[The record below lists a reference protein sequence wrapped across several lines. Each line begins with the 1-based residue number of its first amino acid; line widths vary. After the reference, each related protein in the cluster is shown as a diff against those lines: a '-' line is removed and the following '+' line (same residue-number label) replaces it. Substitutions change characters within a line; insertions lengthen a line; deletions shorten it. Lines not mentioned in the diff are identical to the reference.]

1 MDTEKKLIQVADV
14 SFGGDE
20 LVMIVGPCAVEDEQ
34 QLMTIAQKIKSLGI
48 RIIRA
53 SLFKPRTSPKS
64 FQGLGLDGIPILRRV
79 KQETDLLIESEI
91 MDVRK
96 LDILSEHVDILRVG
110 TRNMQNYDLLKEIGK
125 IDKPVILKRGFG
137 STIKEFICAAEYIF
151 AGGNDKLVLCERGIR
166 TFETAY
172 RFTLDLAAVDILKR
186 ETPFPILV
194 DPSHAAG
201 NRELVFALSRAAVAA
216 GADGLMIEMHPNP
229 ENALCDG
236 SQSLY
241 LHQIESLIDEVNA
254 IKKTLNLNKH
264 SENVK

>member
-1 MDTEKKLIQVADV
+1 MKKKGSEKKHIQVADV
-14 SFGGDE
+14 IFGGDE
-20 LVMIVGPCAVEDEQ
+20 LAMIVGPCAVENEQ
-34 QLMTIAQKIKSLGI
+34 QLMAIANKLKKLGI

-53 SLFKPRTSPKS
+53 SLFKPRTSPHS
-64 FQGLGLDGIPILRRV
+64 FQGLGLDGIPILRQV
-79 KQETDLLIESEI
+79 KQETGLLIESEI

-96 LDILSEHVDILRVG
+96 LDILCDHVDILRVG

-125 IDKPVILKRGFG
+125 IDKPVILKRGFC

-151 AGGNDKLVLCERGIR
+151 AGGNDKVIFCERGIR

-186 ETPFPILV
+186 ETPFPVIV

-201 NRELVFALSRAAVAA
+201 KRELVLPLCRAAVAA

-229 ENALCDG
+229 EKALSDG
-236 SQSLY
+236 SQSMY
-241 LHQIESLIDEVNA
+241 PHQMKSLLDEVYA
-254 IKKTLNLNKH
+254 IKKTCNR
-264 SENVK
+264 SAWS